1 VYGGVPSL
9 PEADKVLCSP
19 KQMFGFVV
27 EAVTVGLDLDSF
39 KMIELEVSC
48 PHTLLVRNISIPNKN
63 KC

>member
-1 VYGGVPSL
+1 
-9 PEADKVLCSP
+9 
-19 KQMFGFVV
+19 MFGFVV